1 MNTPIKTG
9 KAADAKIV
17 DQRRRKIGIAV
28 FLAIEIIIFATV
40 MYLIR

>member
-1 MNTPIKTG
+1 MNTTVKPEKS
-9 KAADAKIV
+9 DEAKIV

-28 FLAIEIIIFATV
+28 FLAIEIIIFAVV